1 MMLSTMK
8 EPNMASST
16 AVAAPQVTS
25 VGMGQAAA
33 GGAPTCFTAVLG
45 SCLGVALYHRRLH
58 LGAMSH
64 VVLPDSTGRDAHP
77 AKFADTAIPHML
89 GLLKQQGAPA
99 GSLVAKIAGG
109 ACMFGA
115 TGPMQIGLAN
125 AEAVRSILKTHR
137 IPILAE
143 DVGGTKGRRVV
154 FDCSDGTLTVEIAGC
169 KGKVL

>member
-1 MMLSTMK
+1 MDS
-8 EPNMASST
+8 PT
-16 AVAAPQVTS
+16 AVAAPQVAS
-25 VGMGQAAA
+25 VGMGQVAV
-33 GGAPTCFTAVLG
+33 GGFPTRLTAVLG
-45 SCLGVALYHRRLH
+45 SCLGVALYHRRLR

-64 VVLPDSTGRDAHP
+64 VVLPDSTGRDAAP
-77 AKFADTAIPHML
+77 AKFADTAIPHMIE
-89 GLLKQQGAPA
+89 LLRQHGVPA

-125 AEAVRSILKTHR
+125 ADAVRNILKAHR

-154 FDCSDGTLTVEIAGC
+154 FDCDGGTLTVEIAGC
-169 KGKVL
+169 KAKVL

>member
-1 MMLSTMK
+1 
-8 EPNMASST
+8 MASPT
-16 AVAAPQVTS
+16 TVAAPQVTS

-33 GGAPTCFTAVLG
+33 GGASLRLTAVLG

-64 VVLPDSTGRDAHP
+64 VVLPDSTGRDAAP

-89 GLLKQQGAPA
+89 ELLKQQGAPT

-115 TGPMQIGLAN
+115 TGPMQIGQAN
-125 AEAVRSILKTHR
+125 AEAVRGILKTLR
-137 IPILAE
+137 IPVLAE

-154 FDCSDGTLTVEIAGC
+154 LDCGDGTLTVEIAGC
-169 KGKVL
+169 NVKVL